1 MKRTFATSAG
11 RIEVLLYRD
20 DRMISVSRF
29 DDDGRT
35 TAAAMDSWDYV
46 DLMEL
51 FNRQM
56 GVPAGET
63 DELVGW
69 VREQFASVPRSE
81 RVVQPAWERS
91 STMRPRAG
99 LPRRFLAL
107 MLDSVIVFLPLA
119 IVIGLMTG
127 GGYVDR
133 TDEAV
138 NAGVDVTGRAFWLFV
153 VLWLAYYVFGEGL
166 AGATIGKGMVGIRVV
181 DEHGEHPTLRA
192 AIGRNL
198 LRPVDGLFFYL
209 VGAAFALSSPR
220 RQRLGDRVA
229 HTVVVRG

>member
-29 DDDGRT
+29 DDEGRK

-46 DLMEL
+46 DLMAL
-51 FNRQM
+51 FNLQM
-56 GVPAGET
+56 GVPVGEA
-63 DELVGW
+63 DGLIGW

-81 RVVQPAWERS
+81 RVVQPTWERP
-91 STMRPRAG
+91 STTLLRAG
-99 LPRRFLAL
+99 LPRRFVAL
-107 MLDSVIVFLPLA
+107 TLDSFIVFLPLA

-127 GGYVDR
+127 GGYVEQ
-133 TDEAV
+133 TEGAV
-138 NAGVDVTGRAFWLFV
+138 DAGVDVSGRAFWLFAL
-153 VLWLAYYVFGEGL
+153 LWLAYYVFGEAL

-181 DEHGEHPTLRA
+181 DEHGEHPTLGA
-192 AIGRNL
+192 AIRRNL

-229 HTVVVRG
+229 HTVVVRR

>member
-29 DDDGRT
+29 DEEGRT

-51 FNRQM
+51 FNRQL
-56 GVPAGET
+56 GVPVGET
-63 DELVGW
+63 DEIVGW
-69 VREQFASVPRSE
+69 VREQFAAVPRSE
-81 RVVQPAWERS
+81 RVVKPAWERP
-91 STMRPRAG
+91 STTLPRSG
-99 LPRRFLAL
+99 LPRRFVAL
-107 MLDSVIVFLPLA
+107 TLDSLIVFFPLA

-127 GGYVDR
+127 GGYVEQTERSVD
-133 TDEAV
+133 
-138 NAGVDVTGRAFWLFV
+138 AGVDISGRAFWLFFL
-153 VLWLAYYVFGEGL
+153 LWLAYYVFGEAL

-181 DEHGEHPTLRA
+181 DEHGDHPTLGA
-192 AIGRNL
+192 AIRRNL
-198 LRPVDGLFFYL
+198 LRPVDALFFYL

-229 HTVVVRG
+229 HTVVVRR